1 MGQSFKDSGRYASLH
16 RNPQGPGDARPT
28 SLQILKDS
36 DVIGQY
42 NDKVFLL
49 TGGSNGLGVDEA
61 KALANTGA
69 KVFFTSRD
77 LTKGE
82 RVRDEIL
89 KELKAE
95 DPNASPRI
103 EVIQMDLM
111 KFDSVRKAAAE
122 FRSKSDKLNVLVNNA
137 GRLSSICRL
146 RYIRGLIS
154 VIGIS
159 MTPHVVTK
167 NGFEQQ
173 FQVNHLSHF
182 LLFQL
187 LKDMLVTSSTPTFQ
201 SRVIAVSSSVHTF
214 GPVLV
219 GDYNME

>member
-28 SLQILKDS
+28 SLQILKDN

-42 NDKVFLL
+42 SDKVFLL
-49 TGGSNGLGVDEA
+49 TGGSNGLGVDEV

-82 RVRDEIL
+82 GVRDQIV

-95 DPNASPRI
+95 GSSASPRI

-111 KFDSVRKAAAE
+111 KFDDVRKGAAE
-122 FRSKSDKLNVLVNNA
+122 FRSKSDRLNVLVNNA
-137 GRLSSICRL
+137 GKMSSIYLNCA
-146 RYIRGLIS
+146 IS
-154 VIGIS
+154 ES
-159 MTPHVVTK
+159 
-167 NGFEQQ
+167 
-173 FQVNHLSHF
+173 
-182 LLFQL
+182 
-187 LKDMLVTSSTPTFQ
+187 
-201 SRVIAVSSSVHTF
+201 
-214 GPVLV
+214 
-219 GDYNME
+219 